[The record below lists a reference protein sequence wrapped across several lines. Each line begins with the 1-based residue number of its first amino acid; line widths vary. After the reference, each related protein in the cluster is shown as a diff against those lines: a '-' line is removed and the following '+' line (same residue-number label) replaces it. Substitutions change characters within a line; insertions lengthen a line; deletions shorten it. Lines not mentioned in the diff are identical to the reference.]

1 MVGGVVVDDRLDCRM
16 FGSFASISSRDSIS
30 SIHTTHP
37 SQHGIH
43 RRVTNGPLSEFRR
56 SSLKVSGDDRGWQFV
71 AKESEKPV
79 SLSASRVECA
89 KS

>member
-1 MVGGVVVDDRLDCRM
+1 MIGWIVECLVHLQA
-16 FGSFASISSRDSIS
+16 FLPEIPYLPYIP
-30 SIHTTHP
+30 HTTHP
-37 SQHGIH
+37 GQHRIH